1 MHPACLCLYFYR
13 LHLPVEFFGNQWKC
27 KGTFCRS
34 LRACST
40 KTVSHLIYIHNPV
53 QGLQGATILVSHAP
67 KNLSS
72 ATKHF
77 HFHWSHQCT
86 WGLEISI
93 FLNNKLRLS
102 TCISNFSFL
111 LHPVLTDN
119 VKMYYWWHLD
129 DMLVHLKET
138 NECGAVRLLL
148 CSVRSIRHIPT
159 SDCNRVS
166 LTSFS

>member
-1 MHPACLCLYFYR
+1 MSGDFLQIFACMFDRNRVAPDLHPQSRSRGSRVRRFWFHMH
-13 LHLPVEFFGNQWKC
+13 Q
-27 KGTFCRS
+27 
-34 LRACST
+34 
-40 KTVSHLIYIHNPV
+40 
-53 QGLQGATILVSHAP
+53 

-86 WGLEISI
+86 WGLEMSF